1 MAAILE
7 EMSALPL
14 SLPLCPIRSKRRLS
28 DSERTI
34 FPSWIVTNGLE
45 LSMKLTPVP
54 FMDFARLVIQ
64 TARPLPHLFASP
76 LLWGRPQCWCASPL
90 VPDEFTAWRA

>member
-1 MAAILE
+1 MMAAILE

-14 SLPLCPIRSKRRLS
+14 SFCPIRSKRRLS

-64 TARPLPHLFASP
+64 TARPLPHLFPSP
-76 LLWGRPQCWCASPL
+76 LLGVGLNVRARPH
-90 VPDEFTAWRA
+90 